1 MDAPSEPSGIRSPC
15 PQSMY
20 TPSAHARLSLIPL
33 FFFSPS
39 SLSRLV
45 SPLIMSSAC
54 PPALLPARLTPLI
67 PLSIPPSQARNP
79 SALEM

>member
-1 MDAPSEPSGIRSPC
+1 MLPLNRQGYAHLVLKACTLPQHMPSLSHPS
-15 PQSMY
+15 
-20 TPSAHARLSLIPL
+20 L
-33 FFFSPS
+33 FFLPPL

>member
-1 MDAPSEPSGIRSPC
+1 MDAPSEPLGIRSPC

-33 FFFSPS
+33 FFFPPP
-39 SLSRLV
+39 LSRLV